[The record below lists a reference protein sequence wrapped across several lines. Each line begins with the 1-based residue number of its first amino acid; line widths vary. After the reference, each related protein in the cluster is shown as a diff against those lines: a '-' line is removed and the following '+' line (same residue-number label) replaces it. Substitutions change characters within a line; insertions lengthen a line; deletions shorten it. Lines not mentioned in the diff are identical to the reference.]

1 MFTADAA
8 NSYDARIATL
18 DPLDADGLMAH
29 LTEANAARDVG
40 WLGRTASEL
49 AERSTRIADAAGAC
63 AALRD
68 LGFVISSLGRHQ
80 PAVLSA
86 CPWQPQ
92 LRRLGTLA
100 DEVPRDTVYGY
111 AARNPDG
118 RRQRRFTDTGQERLF
133 IASVSGGIRHL
144 NHAVETLAGHAPW
157 SAHPSTLSS
166 VLTDLDSRLREFA
179 TCLVNVKRAITPEF
193 FTTELRP
200 YFPALT
206 VNGRTY
212 FGPGGA
218 QMPQLVL
225 DVLLLRPEAGAPLAT
240 WHAAYIEENAVY
252 LPAPHRHVIAEALT
266 TPAGLVAHLT
276 QPAAASSDQAAL
288 AALRAVVRS
297 VLRFR
302 YPHQRM
308 AAANMAVRPTG
319 SVGSGGYSLEA
330 VDQLVDLTSYALSQL
345 DRMVTL

>member
-1 MFTADAA
+1 MFTAAAA
-8 NSYDARIATL
+8 NSYDAHIATL
-18 DPLDADGLMAH
+18 DPLDADGLMTH
-29 LTEANAARDVG
+29 LPAANAARDVG
-40 WLGRTASEL
+40 WLRRTASQL
-49 AERSTRIADAAGAC
+49 AERSVRIQHAEYAC

-80 PAVLSA
+80 PAALEC

-100 DEVPRDTVYGY
+100 DEVPRETVYGY
-111 AARNPDG
+111 ASRNPEG
-118 RRQRRFTDTGQERLF
+118 RRQRRFTDSAEERLF

-144 NHAVETLAGHAPW
+144 NHAIETLAGHAPW
-157 SAHPSTLSS
+157 PGRADTLRS
-166 VLTDLDSRLREFA
+166 VLADLDSRLREFA
-179 TCLVNVKRAITPEF
+179 SCLVTVKRAITPEF
-193 FTTELRP
+193 FTGQLRP
-200 YFPALT
+200 YFPPLT

-225 DVLLLRPEAGAPLAT
+225 DVLLLRPEASAPLAK
-240 WHAAYIEENAVY
+240 WHAAYIEENAIY
-252 LPAPHRHVIAEALT
+252 LPVPHRHVIAAALT
-266 TPAGLVAHLT
+266 TPCGLVAHMT
-276 QPAAASSDQAAL
+276 RPATTGSDQAGL
-288 AALRAVVRS
+288 AALHAVVRS

-330 VDQLVDLTSYALSQL
+330 VDQLVELTSYALSQL